1 MERRFLILDD
11 VLEVVV
17 YLLSTARNVVGG
29 RGEHASPL
37 FLDCAVRLLSTVVD
51 QEKDD
56 TPLILDKIKTEI
68 EARRELLSA
77 DAAAYIESIDD
88 LMRIIARDMLERSKV
103 KSND

>member
-1 MERRFLILDD
+1 MERRFLILDY